1 MCLLILINNNNKP
14 KNVKC
19 SSSRLE
25 ISIGLLDDMNN
36 TNDDIT
42 LVDIKRKKYQLNDEQ
57 QENSAQDAGKFLDN
71 NNNNVEVKKMPTS
84 VVAATTAASDVESKP
99 VNGGE
104 IASSSSSASTST
116 SALNR
121 LNNLINLNLNFKS
134 IELENIYVRSY
145 LSVTRLIFIKYL
157 FYLILFTLTWTLY
170 LVLNDCFSSDGG
182 KCATSK
188 LSGRV
193 NIGKLANNA
202 SNGDVKYNITYSNSD
217 LETKSSNIPLLFYM
231 AFMFILYLLIFV
243 FLLFIELNE
252 RAYRNLEK
260 KLNKKEMDSKV

>member
-1 MCLLILINNNNKP
+1 MCFLILIINNKP

-25 ISIGLLDDMNN
+25 ISSGLLDDMNN

-42 LVDIKRKKYQLNDEQ
+42 LVDIKRKKYKLNDEQ

-84 VVAATTAASDVESKP
+84 ASDAESKP

-104 IASSSSSASTST
+104 IASSSSSSASTST

-193 NIGKLANNA
+193 NMGKLTNNT
-202 SNGDVKYNITYSNSD
+202 SKGDVKYNITYSNSD

-252 RAYRNLEK
+252 QAYRNLEK